1 MNAAP
6 TVTRQP
12 AVPQPWKRHG
22 STTLL
27 DTGSYLIHRDTVTQ
41 PDGTEAAFEFHQARV
56 DGAVTVA
63 MDEQGRIA
71 MVRYRSY
78 VHGEVLTPPGGKLDP
93 GEEPLQ
99 GARRELKE
107 ESGITAG
114 EWSPLGRI
122 ALMTKSTAYL
132 HMFLAR
138 DLTVGEQELTST
150 ETGMTVEWWPLE
162 EAVAAAMDGRLLLSG
177 AVVSVLMAAQA
188 MGAAGRA

>member
-6 TVTRQP
+6 PVTRQP
-12 AVPQPWKRHG
+12 AVPLPWKRHG

-27 DTGSYLIHRDTVTQ
+27 DTGSYLIHRDSVSL
-41 PDGTEAAFEFHQARV
+41 PDGTAGYFEFHQARV
-56 DGAVTVA
+56 DAALTVA

-78 VHGEVLTPPGGKLDP
+78 VHGEVITPPGGKLDV
-93 GEEPLQ
+93 GEDPLE

-107 ESGITAG
+107 ESGITAE

-122 ALMTKSTAYL
+122 ALMTKSTAHLY
-132 HMFLAR
+132 MYLAR
-138 DLTVGEQELTST
+138 DLRVGEQELTAT
-150 ETGMTVEWWPLE
+150 ETGMTVEWWPLQE
-162 EAVAAAMDGRLLLSG
+162 SVAAAMDGRLLLSG

-188 MGAAGRA
+188 VGAAGRV

>member
-1 MNAAP
+1 MSAP

-12 AVPQPWKRHG
+12 AVPKPWQHHDRE
-22 STTLL
+22 TLL
-27 DTGSYLIHRDTVTQ
+27 DTSSYLIQRDTVTQ
-41 PDGTEAAFEFHQARV
+41 PDGSDDFFEFHQASV
-56 DGAVTVA
+56 DGALTVA
-63 MDEQGRIA
+63 VDDQGRIA

-93 GEEPLQ
+93 GEDPLE

-107 ESGITAG
+107 ESGITAVT
-114 EWSPLGRI
+114 WSPLGRI
-122 ALMTKSTAYL
+122 ALMAKSTAHL

-138 DLTVGEQELTST
+138 DLTVGEQELTGT
-150 ETGMTVEWWPLE
+150 ETGMTLEWWPLK

-188 MGAAGRA
+188 VGATGRA

>member
-12 AVPQPWKRHG
+12 AVPLPWQQHDRA
-22 STTLL
+22 TLL
-27 DTGSYLIHRDTVTQ
+27 DTDSYLIHRDTVTQ
-41 PDGTEAAFEFHQARV
+41 PDGTEGFFEFHQARV
-56 DGAVTVA
+56 DAALTVA
-63 MDEQGRIA
+63 MDDQGRIA

-78 VHGEVLTPPGGKLDP
+78 LHDEVLTPPGGKLDP
-93 GEEPLQ
+93 GEDPLK

-107 ESGITAG
+107 ESGITAAA
-114 EWSPLGRI
+114 WSPLGRI
-122 ALMTKSTAYL
+122 ALMTKSTAHL

-138 DLTVGEQELTST
+138 DLTVGEQELTGA

-177 AVVSVLMAAQA
+177 AVVSVLMASQA
-188 MGAAGRA
+188 VGAARRA